1 MATTTPTPR
10 LVDAPGIRFGL
21 GTGVLVVVLFGC
33 AAAHLLP
40 AQTGAAVGFVVASAS
55 LTGPWLLGGGLGLVG
70 WAFYTGFV
78 EHQYGVLTFTRG
90 DLVRLA
96 VLVGVGVAVAT
107 TTGRVRSV
115 PNRAGAT
122 RE

>member
-1 MATTTPTPR
+1 MTTTFPTPR

-33 AAAHLLP
+33 AAAHLLRAP
-40 AQTGAAVGFVVASAS
+40 TEAAVTFSVAAAS
-55 LTGPWLLGGGLGLVG
+55 LSGPWLLGSGFGLVG

-78 EHQYGVLTFTRG
+78 EHQYGVLTFGRG
-90 DLVRLA
+90 DLGRLA
-96 VLVGVGVAVAT
+96 VLVGVGVAVAIT
-107 TTGRVRSV
+107 TDRVRSV
-115 PNRAGAT
+115 PGRTGAT